1 MCEFKIQ
8 ELALLN
14 YRRFENEKF
23 TLNPRMNVFA
33 GKNGSGKTTVLE
45 AANVMLGAYLAAY
58 KTYVPSRTISQYPC
72 KISCIA
78 KWGEQDKTIEFQR
91 VILKEDARTKFG
103 GSNPMQP
110 TVIAWEEAISKAD
123 HSDIEVVLPLVL
135 YLSTARLWKDGNK
148 KATKRGVFS
157 RTDAYNHCLD
167 AQHGLDIAFPLN
179 DSAISF
185 LVF

>member
-1 MCEFKIQ
+1 M
-8 ELALLN
+8 
-14 YRRFENEKF
+14 
-23 TLNPRMNVFA
+23 
-33 GKNGSGKTTVLE
+33 
-45 AANVMLGAYLAAY
+45 
-58 KTYVPSRTISQYPC
+58 
-72 KISCIA
+72 
-78 KWGEQDKTIEFQR
+78 GEQDKTIEFQR

-148 KATKRGVFS
+148 KRQKGGVFS

-167 AQHGLDIAFPLN
+167 AQHGLDIAFRYLDTLKSSFDGRKWWN
-179 DSAISF
+179 TVSGISGDF
-185 LVF
+185 RSSK